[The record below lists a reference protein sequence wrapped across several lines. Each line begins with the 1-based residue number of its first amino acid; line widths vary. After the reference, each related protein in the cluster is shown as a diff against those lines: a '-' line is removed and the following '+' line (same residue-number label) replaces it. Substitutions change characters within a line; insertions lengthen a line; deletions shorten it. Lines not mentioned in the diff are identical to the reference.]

1 MKITPF
7 PFIFLLF
14 LLAACNDN
22 SRQAKSFLHEYDV
35 KFAADNGFEPILSEL
50 SELYGLRK
58 PEAKMLPIYCSE
70 DSAIRLLVNDSVRF
84 AITTRSLT
92 EKEKILVESHRL
104 PLLQSR
110 IAHDA
115 FALIVNKANPD
126 TAINLSEIRN
136 IVNGKLT
143 RWEQLEMGTRKGEIS
158 LVFDASGS
166 STVRYMKDSLNNG
179 RPISGKIFAQGSNL
193 AVIDAVKNDPDI
205 IGVISTDWLRVNK
218 GDTIVL
224 NSFRNLDVNVMLVG
238 KVGKKER
245 DWQRPYQ
252 YYIATG
258 EYPLVRSVWAITTDP
273 RKRSTMRSFY
283 FFLKDN
289 VGQRV
294 ICNSSQLLP
303 INQVQVRD
311 VSIK

>member
-1 MKITPF
+1 MKFTPF
-7 PFIFLLF
+7 FFLL
-14 LLAACNDN
+14 LLFVACNDN
-22 SRQAKSFLHEYDV
+22 SRHAKSFLHEYDV
-35 KFAADNGFEPILSEL
+35 RFAADIGFEPILSEL
-50 SELYGLRK
+50 SDLYGLRK
-58 PEAKMLPIYCSE
+58 PEAKMLPYYCSE
-70 DSAIRLLVNDSVRF
+70 DSAIRMLINDSVRF

-92 EKEKILVESHRL
+92 EKEKALVESHRL

-115 FALIVNKANPD
+115 FALIVNKNNPD
-126 TAINLSEIRN
+126 TAINLSEIRD
-136 IVNGKLT
+136 IISGKIT
-143 RWEQLEMGTRKGEIS
+143 RWEQLEMGTRKGEINM
-158 LVFDASGS
+158 VFDASGS
-166 STVRYMKDSLNNG
+166 STVRYMKDSLNSG
-179 RPISGKIFAQGSNL
+179 RPLSGRIFAQGSNL
-193 AVIDAVKNDPDI
+193 AVIEAVKKNPDI
-205 IGVISTDWLRVNK
+205 IGVISTDWLRVNN

-224 NSFRNLDVNVMLVG
+224 NSFRHLDVNVMLVG
-238 KVGKKER
+238 KVGKKEK

-273 RKRSTMRSFY
+273 RTRSMMKSFY

-311 VSIK
+311 VSVK